1 MGVGRG
7 VGMGLFTGVE
17 DFTTAVGGVVEVAEL
32 LVLYGPQ
39 PASTVRATMALR
51 GISRRYISFIQ
62 DLLVMSITP
71 EHLWEV
77 LGKPACKYGRLI
89 PHTIEDVYGLV

>member
-1 MGVGRG
+1 MGVASG

-39 PASTVRATMALR
+39 PARNARATMALR
-51 GISRRYISFIQ
+51 GTSRRHIRFIL
-62 DLLVMSITP
+62 DPLVMSITP
-71 EHLWEV
+71 EHSQEV
-77 LGKPACKYGRLI
+77 PGKLACKYGQHIL
-89 PHTIEDVYGLV
+89 HTIEDVYGLA